1 MITTTAFDMD
11 ACMEQVRPRLST
23 MLTLMLSE
31 ALALGQ
37 KTLWL
42 GTVIALTEPLGFQER
57 AIRTALFR
65 LAEHDMLRVE
75 RHGRRSLCMLA
86 PAKAAALVAARHRL
100 NIPPERGFNE
110 DWTILVHSGGI
121 GSVHYAAARK
131 RLLALEYCQL
141 APNLLAR
148 PASYRTPAPS
158 AMPAG
163 EEHGLA
169 LFDVSGPQLAN
180 AVRQPL
186 FGQAECDLEAAVTGY
201 RAFLARFEPLLPLL
215 PLQGRRGAISDEQA
229 CMLRLLVIDSYQHCR
244 AADPLLPR
252 DLLPPSWPAMAA
264 YQAYLAIYNG
274 CAAQSRRHILKQMA
288 LSSPCLSADTG
299 ARRPA
304 APQSA
309 HYMTA

>member
-1 MITTTAFDMD
+1 MD
-11 ACMEQVRPRLST
+11 ACMEQVRPRLSS

-42 GTVIALTEPLGFQER
+42 GTVIALIEPLGFQER

-65 LAEHDMLRVE
+65 LTEHGLLRVE

-86 PAKAAALVAARHRL
+86 PPKAAALVAARRRL

-121 GSVHYAAARK
+121 GAVNYAAARK
-131 RLLALEYCQL
+131 RLQALEYCQL

-169 LFDVSGPQLAN
+169 LFDVSGQQLAN

-186 FGQAECDLEAAVTGY
+186 FGPAEGDLEGAIAAY
-201 RAFLARFEPLLPLL
+201 RAFLTRFEPLLPLL
-215 PLQGRRGAISDEQA
+215 GRRGAISDEQA

-244 AADPLLPR
+244 AADPLLPAE
-252 DLLPPSWPAMAA
+252 LLPASWPAMAA

-274 CAAQSRRHILKQMA
+274 CAPQARRHILKQMA
-288 LSSPCLSADTG
+288 QSSPCLPTGTG

-304 APQSA
+304 AAQPA